1 MAYSSSGGSFS
12 FAAGE
17 QHFIPEV
24 FSKKLQ
30 AKFYAQTVLS
40 EVTTNEYEGE
50 ISGLGNKVNIRTVPA
65 VTVADY
71 TGSLSYSDVTSSTI
85 ELDINKAKSYAF
97 KVDDILRMQ
106 ADIDFM
112 NEAAQDAAQN
122 MKIAIEQDVFANVAA
137 GSSLTDINNPSNTPA
152 TITSSTVLGHI
163 LDAGEQLDDNNIPE
177 DGRFMIV
184 NPAVATLIKQS
195 ELRQA
200 YLTGDSVSPLRNG
213 FIGKIDR
220 FDMYVSNNL
229 STTSGVTSG
238 LYGHPK
244 AIAYASQ
251 MTNTET
257 VRLESSFGDGVRGLA
272 VYGYK
277 VVLPTAIGEF
287 KLQVA

>member
-1 MAYSSSGGSFS
+1 MAYTLSSGAFA

-30 AKFYAQTVLS
+30 AKFYSQTVLS
-40 EVTTNEYEGE
+40 EITTNEYEGE
-50 ISGLGNKVNIRTVPA
+50 ISGMGNKVNIRTVPA
-65 VTVADY
+65 ITVADY
-71 TGSLSYSDVTSSTI
+71 SGSLSYADVTSGTI

-97 KVDDILRMQ
+97 KVDDILKSQ
-106 ADIDFM
+106 ADIDYM
-112 NEAAQDAAQN
+112 NEAANDAAQN
-122 MKIAIEQDVFANVAA
+122 MKIAIETDVLGNIAA
-137 GSSLTDINNPSNTPA
+137 GSSLTDINTTPA
-152 TITSSTVLGHI
+152 NITSANVLGQMI
-163 LDAGEQLDDNNIPE
+163 EAGQQLDENNIPE
-177 DGRFMIV
+177 EDRFMII
-184 NPAVATLIKQS
+184 NPAVASVLKQS

-213 FIGKIDR
+213 FIGMVDR
-220 FDMYVSNNL
+220 FKVYVSNNL

-244 AIAYASQ
+244 AVAFASQ

-257 VRLESSFGDGVRGLA
+257 VRLESSFGDGVRGLS

-277 VVLPTAIGEF
+277 VILPTAIGEF
-287 KLQVA
+287 KLKTA

>member
-1 MAYSSSGGSFS
+1 MAYSSSSGSFS
-12 FAAGE
+12 FASGE

-50 ISGLGNKVNIRTVPA
+50 ISGLGNKVNIRSVPA

-71 TGSLSYSDVTSSTI
+71 TGSLSYADVTSGTI
-85 ELDINKAKSYAF
+85 ELNIDKAKSYAF
-97 KVDDILRMQ
+97 KVDDILREQ

-112 NEAAQDAAQN
+112 NEAANDAAQN

-137 GSSLTDINNPSNTPA
+137 GSSLTDINATPSNL
-152 TITSSTVLGHI
+152 TSSNILGFI
-163 LDAGEQLDDNNIPE
+163 LDAGQTLDENNIPE
-177 DGRFMIV
+177 DNRYMIIS
-184 NPAVATLIKQS
+184 PAAASLLKQS

-200 YLTGDSVSPLRNG
+200 YLTGDNVSPLRNG
-213 FIGKIDR
+213 FIGTVDR
-220 FDMYVSNNL
+220 FNMYVSNNL
-229 STTSGVTSG
+229 ATASGVTSG

-251 MTNTET
+251 MTNTES

-287 KLQVA
+287 KLKFA

>member
-1 MAYSSSGGSFS
+1 MAYSSSSGSFS

-50 ISGLGNKVNIRTVPA
+50 ISGLGNKVNIRAVPA
-65 VTVADY
+65 VSVADY
-71 TGSLSYSDVTSSTI
+71 TGSLSYADVTSSTI
-85 ELDINKAKSYAF
+85 ELNIDKAKSYAF
-97 KVDDILRMQ
+97 KVDDILREQ

-112 NEAAQDAAQN
+112 NEASKDAAQN

-137 GSSLTDINNPSNTPA
+137 GSSLTDVNSTPSN
-152 TITSSTVLGHI
+152 ITTSNVLGFI
-163 LDAGEQLDDNNIPE
+163 LEAGENLDVNNIPE
-177 DGRFMIV
+177 EDRFMII
-184 NPAVATLIKQS
+184 NPAVASVLKQS

-213 FIGKIDR
+213 FIGMVDR
-220 FDMYVSNNL
+220 FRMYVSNNL
-229 STTSGVTSG
+229 STTSGVSSG

-251 MTNTET
+251 FTNTES

-287 KLQVA
+287 KLQTA

>member
-1 MAYSSSGGSFS
+1 MAYSTSSGSFS

-17 QHFIPEV
+17 NHFIPEV

-50 ISGLGNKVNIRTVPA
+50 ISGMGNKVNIRTVPA

-71 TGSLSYSDVTSSTI
+71 TGTLSYADVTSGTI

-97 KVDDILRMQ
+97 KVDDILRLQ

-112 NEAAQDAAQN
+112 NEAANDAAQN
-122 MKIAIEQDVFANVAA
+122 MKISIEQDVFANVAA
-137 GSSLTDINNPSNTPA
+137 GSTLTDINATPA
-152 TITSSTVLGHI
+152 DITASTVLGHI
-163 LDAGEQLDDNNIPE
+163 LAAGEQLDDNNIPE
-177 DGRFMIV
+177 DGRFMII

-200 YLTGDSVSPLRNG
+200 YLTGDNVSPLRNG

-220 FDMYVSNNL
+220 FNMYVSNNL

-251 MTNTET
+251 FTNTET
-257 VRLESSFGDGVRGLA
+257 VRLESSFGDGVRGLG

-277 VVLPTAIGEF
+277 VILPTAIGEF

>member
-1 MAYSSSGGSFS
+1 MAYSSSSGSFS

-65 VTVADY
+65 ITVADY
-71 TGSLSYSDVTSSTI
+71 TGTLSYSDVTSSTI
-85 ELDINKAKSYAF
+85 ELNIDKAKSYAF
-97 KVDDILRMQ
+97 KVDDILRTQ

-112 NEAAQDAAQN
+112 NEAAKDAAQN
-122 MKIAIEQDVFANVAA
+122 MKIEIEQDVFANVAA
-137 GSSLTDINNPSNTPA
+137 GSSLTDINGGTPA
-152 TITSSTVLGHI
+152 TISTSNVLGFI
-163 LDAGEQLDDNNIPE
+163 LDAGKTLDENNIPE
-177 DGRFMIV
+177 EDRFMIV
-184 NPAVATLIKQS
+184 NPATASILKQT

-213 FIGKIDR
+213 FIGMVDR
-220 FDMYVSNNL
+220 FKKYVSNNL
-229 STTSGVTSG
+229 STTAGVTSG

-251 MTNTET
+251 FTNTET

-277 VVLPTAIGEF
+277 VILPTALGEF
-287 KLQVA
+287 KLA

>member
-1 MAYSSSGGSFS
+1 MAYSSSSGSFS

-50 ISGLGNKVNIRTVPA
+50 ISGLGNKVNIRAVPA
-65 VTVADY
+65 VSVADY
-71 TGSLSYSDVTSSTI
+71 TGSLSYADVTSSTI
-85 ELDINKAKSYAF
+85 ELNIDKAKSYAF
-97 KVDDILRMQ
+97 KVDDILREQ

-112 NEAAQDAAQN
+112 NEASKDAAQN

-137 GSSLTDINNPSNTPA
+137 GSSLTDVNATPSN
-152 TITSSTVLGHI
+152 ITASNVLGFI
-163 LDAGEQLDDNNIPE
+163 LEAGENLDVNNIPE
-177 DGRFMIV
+177 EDRFMII
-184 NPAVATLIKQS
+184 NPAVASVLKQS

-213 FIGKIDR
+213 FIGMVDR
-220 FDMYVSNNL
+220 FRMYVSNNL
-229 STTSGVTSG
+229 STTAGVSSG

-251 MTNTET
+251 FTNTES

-287 KLQVA
+287 KLQTA

>member
-1 MAYSSSGGSFS
+1 MALSSSSGSFS

-50 ISGLGNKVNIRTVPA
+50 ISGLGNKVNIRAVPA

-71 TGSLSYSDVTSSTI
+71 TGSLSYADVTSSTI

-97 KVDDILRMQ
+97 KVDDILKRQ

-112 NEAAQDAAQN
+112 SEAANDAAQN
-122 MKIAIEQDVFANVAA
+122 MKIEIEQDVFGNVAA
-137 GSSLTDINNPSNTPA
+137 GSSITDVNATPSN
-152 TITSSTVLGHI
+152 ITASNVLGFI
-163 LDAGEQLDDNNIPE
+163 LDCGENLDTNNIPE
-177 DGRFMIV
+177 EDRFLII
-184 NPAVATLIKQS
+184 NPAVASILKQS

-213 FIGKIDR
+213 FIGMVDR
-220 FDMYVSNNL
+220 FKVYVSNNL
-229 STTSGVTSG
+229 STSSGVTSG

-277 VVLPTAIGEF
+277 VVVPTAIGEF
-287 KLQVA
+287 KLQTA

>member
-1 MAYSSSGGSFS
+1 MALSSSSGSFS

-50 ISGLGNKVNIRTVPA
+50 ISGLGNKVNIRAVPA

-71 TGSLSYSDVTSSTI
+71 TGSLSYADVTSSTI

-97 KVDDILRMQ
+97 KVDDILRRQ

-112 NEAAQDAAQN
+112 NEAAGDAAQN
-122 MKIAIEQDVFANVAA
+122 MKIEIEQDVFGNVAA
-137 GSSLTDINNPSNTPA
+137 GSSITDVNATPSN
-152 TITSSTVLGHI
+152 ITASNVLGFI
-163 LDAGEQLDDNNIPE
+163 LDCGENLDTNNIPE
-177 DGRFMIV
+177 EDRFLII
-184 NPAVATLIKQS
+184 NPAVASILKQS

-213 FIGKIDR
+213 FIGMVDR
-220 FDMYVSNNL
+220 FKVYVSNNL

-277 VVLPTAIGEF
+277 VVVPTAIGEF
-287 KLQVA
+287 KLQTA

>member
-1 MAYSSSGGSFS
+1 MAYSSSSGSFS

-50 ISGLGNKVNIRTVPA
+50 ISGLGNKVNIRAVPA

-71 TGSLSYSDVTSSTI
+71 TGTLSYSDVTSSTI
-85 ELDINKAKSYAF
+85 ELNIDKAKSYAF
-97 KVDDILRMQ
+97 KVDDILRTQ

-112 NEAAQDAAQN
+112 NEAAKDAAQN
-122 MKIAIEQDVFANVAA
+122 MKIEIEQDVFANVAA
-137 GSSLTDINNPSNTPA
+137 GSSLTDINGGTPA
-152 TITSSTVLGHI
+152 TVSTSNVLGFI
-163 LDAGEQLDDNNIPE
+163 LDAGKTLDENNIPE
-177 DGRFMIV
+177 EDRFMIV
-184 NPAVATLIKQS
+184 NPATASILKQT

-213 FIGKIDR
+213 FIGMVDR
-220 FDMYVSNNL
+220 FKMYVSNNL
-229 STTSGVTSG
+229 STTAGVTSG

-251 MTNTET
+251 FTNTET

-277 VVLPTAIGEF
+277 VVIPTAIGEF
-287 KLQVA
+287 KLA

>member
-1 MAYSSSGGSFS
+1 MAYSSSSGSFS
-12 FAAGE
+12 FASGE

-30 AKFYAQTVLS
+30 AKFYAQTMLS

-50 ISGLGNKVNIRTVPA
+50 ISGLGNKVNIRSVPA

-71 TGSLSYSDVTSSTI
+71 SGSLSYADVTSGTI
-85 ELDINKAKSYAF
+85 ELNIDKAKSYAF
-97 KVDDILRMQ
+97 KVDDILREQ

-112 NEAAQDAAQN
+112 NEAANDAAQN

-137 GSSLTDINNPSNTPA
+137 GSSLTDVNATPSNL
-152 TITSSTVLGHI
+152 TSSNILGFI
-163 LDAGEQLDDNNIPE
+163 LDAGQTLDENNIPE
-177 DGRFMIV
+177 DNRYMIIS
-184 NPAVATLIKQS
+184 PEAATLLKQS

-200 YLTGDSVSPLRNG
+200 YLTGDNVSPLRNG
-213 FIGKIDR
+213 FIGTVDR
-220 FDMYVSNNL
+220 FNMYVSNNL
-229 STTSGVTSG
+229 VTASGVTSG

-251 MTNTET
+251 MTNTES
-257 VRLESSFGDGVRGLA
+257 VRLESSLGDGVRGLA

-287 KLQVA
+287 KLKFA

>member
-1 MAYSSSGGSFS
+1 MAYSSSSGSFS

-137 GSSLTDINNPSNTPA
+137 GSSLTDINATPA
-152 TITSSTVLGHI
+152 NITSSTVLGHI
-163 LDAGEQLDDNNIPE
+163 LSAGEQLDDNNIPE

>member
-50 ISGLGNKVNIRTVPA
+50 ISGLGNKVNIRAVPA
-65 VTVADY
+65 VSVADY
-71 TGSLSYSDVTSSTI
+71 TGSLSYADVTSSTI
-85 ELDINKAKSYAF
+85 ELNIDKAKSYAF
-97 KVDDILRMQ
+97 KVDDILREQ

-112 NEAAQDAAQN
+112 NEASKDAAQN

-137 GSSLTDINNPSNTPA
+137 GSSLTDVNSTPSN
-152 TITSSTVLGHI
+152 ITTSNVLGFI
-163 LDAGEQLDDNNIPE
+163 LEAGENLDVNNIPE
-177 DGRFMIV
+177 EDRFMII
-184 NPAVATLIKQS
+184 NPAVASVLKQS

-213 FIGKIDR
+213 FIGMVDR
-220 FDMYVSNNL
+220 FRMYVSNNL
-229 STTSGVTSG
+229 STSAGVSSG

-251 MTNTET
+251 FTNTES

-287 KLQVA
+287 KLQTA

>member
-50 ISGLGNKVNIRTVPA
+50 ISGLGNKVNIRAVPA
-65 VTVADY
+65 VSVADY
-71 TGSLSYSDVTSSTI
+71 TGSLSYADVTSSTI
-85 ELDINKAKSYAF
+85 ELNIDKAKSYAF
-97 KVDDILRMQ
+97 KVDDILREQ

-112 NEAAQDAAQN
+112 NEASKDAAQN

-137 GSSLTDINNPSNTPA
+137 GSSLTDVNSTPSNVT
-152 TITSSTVLGHI
+152 TSNVLGFI
-163 LDAGEQLDDNNIPE
+163 LEAGQNLDENNIPE
-177 DGRFMIV
+177 EDRFMII
-184 NPAVATLIKQS
+184 NPAVASVLKQS

-213 FIGKIDR
+213 FIGMVDR
-220 FDMYVSNNL
+220 FRMYVSNNL
-229 STTSGVTSG
+229 STSAGVSSG

-251 MTNTET
+251 FTNTES

-287 KLQVA
+287 KLQTA

>member
-1 MAYSSSGGSFS
+1 MAYSSSSGSFS

-24 FSKKLQ
+24 FSRKLQ
-30 AKFYAQTVLS
+30 AKFYSQTVLS

-65 VTVADY
+65 VSVADY

-85 ELDINKAKSYAF
+85 ELNIDKAKSYAF
-97 KVDDILRMQ
+97 KVDDILKEQ

-112 NEAAQDAAQN
+112 NEAANDAAQN

-137 GSSLTDINNPSNTPA
+137 GSSLTDINATPSN
-152 TITSSTVLGHI
+152 ITAANVLGFI
-163 LDAGEQLDDNNIPE
+163 LDAGQQLDENNIPE
-177 DGRFMIV
+177 DGRFMII
-184 NPAVATLIKQS
+184 NPAVATLLKQS

-200 YLTGDSVSPLRNG
+200 YLTGDNVSPLRNG
-213 FIGKIDR
+213 FIGTVDR
-220 FDMYVSNNL
+220 FNMYVSNNL
-229 STTSGVTSG
+229 STSAGVTSG

-257 VRLESSFGDGVRGLA
+257 VRLESSFGDGVRGLS

-277 VVLPTAIGEF
+277 VILPTAIGEF

>member
-1 MAYSSSGGSFS
+1 MAYSTSGGSFS

-17 QHFIPEV
+17 NHFIPEV

-30 AKFYAQTVLS
+30 AKFYAQTMLS
-40 EVTTNEYEGE
+40 DVTTNEYEGE
-50 ISGLGNKVNIRTVPA
+50 ISGMGNKVNIRTVPA

-71 TGSLSYSDVTSSTI
+71 TGTLSYADVTSGTI

-97 KVDDILRMQ
+97 KVDDILRLQ

-112 NEAAQDAAQN
+112 NEAANDAAQN
-122 MKIAIEQDVFANVAA
+122 MKISIEQDVFANVAA
-137 GSSLTDINNPSNTPA
+137 GSTLTDINATPA
-152 TITSSTVLGHI
+152 DITASTVLGHI
-163 LDAGEQLDDNNIPE
+163 LAAGEQLDDNNIPE
-177 DGRFMIV
+177 DGRFMII

-200 YLTGDSVSPLRNG
+200 YLTGDNVSPLRNG
-213 FIGKIDR
+213 FLGKIDR
-220 FDMYVSNNL
+220 FNMYVSNNL

-251 MTNTET
+251 FTNTET
-257 VRLESSFGDGVRGLA
+257 VRLESSFGDGVRGLG

-277 VVLPTAIGEF
+277 VILPTAIGEF

>member
-1 MAYSSSGGSFS
+1 MAYSSSSGSFS
-12 FAAGE
+12 FASGE

-30 AKFYAQTVLS
+30 AKFYAQTMLS

-50 ISGLGNKVNIRTVPA
+50 ISGLGNKVNIRSVPA

-71 TGSLSYSDVTSSTI
+71 TGSLSYADVTSGTI
-85 ELDINKAKSYAF
+85 ELNIDKAKSYAF
-97 KVDDILRMQ
+97 KVDDILREQ

-112 NEAAQDAAQN
+112 NEAANDAAQN

-137 GSSLTDINNPSNTPA
+137 GSSLTDVNATPA
-152 TITSSTVLGHI
+152 NVTSSNILGFI
-163 LDAGEQLDDNNIPE
+163 LEAGQTLDENNIPE
-177 DGRFMIV
+177 DNRYMIIS
-184 NPAVATLIKQS
+184 PAAASLLKQS

-200 YLTGDSVSPLRNG
+200 YLTGDNVSPLRNG
-213 FIGKIDR
+213 FIGTVDR
-220 FDMYVSNNL
+220 FNMYVSNNL
-229 STTSGVTSG
+229 ATSSGVTSG

-251 MTNTET
+251 MTNTES

-287 KLQVA
+287 KLKFA

>member
-1 MAYSSSGGSFS
+1 MAYSSSSGSFS
-12 FAAGE
+12 FASGE

-30 AKFYAQTVLS
+30 AKFYAQTMLS

-50 ISGLGNKVNIRTVPA
+50 ISGLGNKVNIRSVPA

-85 ELDINKAKSYAF
+85 ELNIDKAKSYAF
-97 KVDDILRMQ
+97 KVDDILREQ

-112 NEAAQDAAQN
+112 NEAANDAAQN

-137 GSSLTDINNPSNTPA
+137 GSSLTDVNATPSNL
-152 TITSSTVLGHI
+152 TSSNILGFI
-163 LDAGEQLDDNNIPE
+163 LDAGQTLDENNIPE
-177 DGRFMIV
+177 DNRYMIIS
-184 NPAVATLIKQS
+184 PAAATLLKQS

-200 YLTGDSVSPLRNG
+200 YLTGDNVSPLRNG
-213 FIGKIDR
+213 FIGTVDR
-220 FDMYVSNNL
+220 FNMYVSNNL
-229 STTSGVTSG
+229 VTASGVTSG

-251 MTNTET
+251 MTNTES

-287 KLQVA
+287 KLKFA

>member
-1 MAYSSSGGSFS
+1 MAYTLSSGAFA

-17 QHFIPEV
+17 NHFIPEV

-50 ISGLGNKVNIRTVPA
+50 ISGMGNKVNIRTVPS

-71 TGSLSYSDVTSSTI
+71 TGSLSYADVTSGTI

-97 KVDDILRMQ
+97 KVDDILRLQ

-112 NEAAQDAAQN
+112 NEAANDAAQN
-122 MKIAIEQDVFANVAA
+122 MKISIEQDVFANVAA
-137 GSSLTDINNPSNTPA
+137 GSTLTDINATPSNITTG
-152 TITSSTVLGHI
+152 TILGHI
-163 LDAGEQLDDNNIPE
+163 LDAGTQLDENNIPE

-184 NPAVATLIKQS
+184 NPAIASLLKQS

-200 YLTGDSVSPLRNG
+200 YLTGDNVSPLRNG
-213 FIGKIDR
+213 YIGMVDR
-220 FDMYVSNNL
+220 FKMFVSNNL

-251 MTNTET
+251 FTNTET
-257 VRLESSFGDGVRGLA
+257 VRLESSFGDGVRGLG
-272 VYGYK
+272 VYGFK
-277 VVLPTAIGEF
+277 VILPTAIGEF
-287 KLQVA
+287 KLQTA

>member
-1 MAYSSSGGSFS
+1 MAYSSSSGSFS
-12 FAAGE
+12 FASGE

-30 AKFYAQTVLS
+30 AKFYAQTMLS

-50 ISGLGNKVNIRTVPA
+50 ISGLGNKVNIRAVPA

-71 TGSLSYSDVTSSTI
+71 TGSLSYADVTSGTI
-85 ELDINKAKSYAF
+85 ELNIDKAKSYAF
-97 KVDDILRMQ
+97 KVDDILREQ

-112 NEAAQDAAQN
+112 NEAANDAAQN

-137 GSSLTDINNPSNTPA
+137 GSSLTDVNASAANVTASN
-152 TITSSTVLGHI
+152 ILGFI
-163 LDAGEQLDDNNIPE
+163 LDAGQTLDENNIPE
-177 DGRFMIV
+177 DGRYMIIS
-184 NPAVATLIKQS
+184 PAAASLLKQS

-200 YLTGDSVSPLRNG
+200 YLTGDNVSPLRNG
-213 FIGKIDR
+213 FIGTVDR
-220 FDMYVSNNL
+220 FNMYVSNNL
-229 STTSGVTSG
+229 VTASGVTSG

-251 MTNTET
+251 MTNTES

-277 VVLPTAIGEF
+277 VILPTAIGEF
-287 KLQVA
+287 KLKTA

>member
-24 FSKKLQ
+24 FSRKLQ

-50 ISGLGNKVNIRTVPA
+50 ISGLGDKVNIRTVPA
-65 VTVADY
+65 VSVADY

-85 ELDINKAKSYAF
+85 ELNIDKAKSYAF
-97 KVDDILRMQ
+97 KVDDILKEQ

-112 NEAAQDAAQN
+112 NEAANDAAQN

-137 GSSLTDINNPSNTPA
+137 GSSLTDINATPSN
-152 TITSSTVLGHI
+152 ITSANVLGFI
-163 LDAGEQLDDNNIPE
+163 LDAGQQLDENNIPE
-177 DGRFMIV
+177 DGRFMII
-184 NPAVATLIKQS
+184 NPAVATLLKQS

-200 YLTGDSVSPLRNG
+200 YLTGDNVSPLRNG
-213 FIGKIDR
+213 FIGTVDR
-220 FDMYVSNNL
+220 FNMYVSNNL
-229 STTSGVTSG
+229 STSAGVTSG

-257 VRLESSFGDGVRGLA
+257 VRLESSFGDGVRGLS

-277 VVLPTAIGEF
+277 VILPTAIGEF

>member
-1 MAYSSSGGSFS
+1 MAYSSSSGSFS

-50 ISGLGNKVNIRTVPA
+50 ISGLGNKVNIRAVPA

-71 TGSLSYSDVTSSTI
+71 TGTLSYSDVTSSTI
-85 ELDINKAKSYAF
+85 ELNIDKAKSYAF
-97 KVDDILRMQ
+97 KVDDILRTQ

-112 NEAAQDAAQN
+112 NEAAKDAAQN
-122 MKIAIEQDVFANVAA
+122 MKIEIEQDVFANVAA
-137 GSSLTDINNPSNTPA
+137 GSSLTDINGGTPA
-152 TITSSTVLGHI
+152 TVSTSNVLGFI
-163 LDAGEQLDDNNIPE
+163 LDAGKTLDENNIPE
-177 DGRFMIV
+177 EDRFMIV
-184 NPAVATLIKQS
+184 NPATASILKQT

-213 FIGKIDR
+213 FIGMVDR
-220 FDMYVSNNL
+220 FKMYVSNNL
-229 STTSGVTSG
+229 STTAGVTSG

-251 MTNTET
+251 FTNTET

-277 VVLPTAIGEF
+277 VVLPTALGEF
-287 KLQVA
+287 KLA

>member
-17 QHFIPEV
+17 NHFIPEV
-24 FSKKLQ
+24 FSRKLQ
-30 AKFYAQTVLS
+30 AKFYAQTMLS

-65 VTVADY
+65 VSVADY
-71 TGSLSYSDVTSSTI
+71 TGSISYSDVTSSTI
-85 ELDINKAKSYAF
+85 ELNIDKAKSYAF
-97 KVDDILRMQ
+97 KVDDILKEQ
-106 ADIDFM
+106 ADIDFL
-112 NEAAQDAAQN
+112 NEAASDAAQN

-137 GSSLTDINNPSNTPA
+137 GSSLTDINATPA
-152 TITSSTVLGHI
+152 NITSSTVLGHI
-163 LDAGEQLDDNNIPE
+163 LDAGQQLDENNIPE
-177 DGRFMIV
+177 EGRFMII
-184 NPAVATLIKQS
+184 NPAVATLLKQS

-200 YLTGDSVSPLRNG
+200 YLTGDNVSPLRNG
-213 FIGKIDR
+213 FIGTVDR
-220 FDMYVSNNL
+220 FNMYVSNNL
-229 STTSGVTSG
+229 STAAGVTSG

-277 VVLPTAIGEF
+277 VILPTAIGEF

>member
-24 FSKKLQ
+24 FSRKLQ

-65 VTVADY
+65 VSVADY
-71 TGSLSYSDVTSSTI
+71 TGTLSYSDVTSSTI
-85 ELDINKAKSYAF
+85 ELNIDKAKSYAF
-97 KVDDILRMQ
+97 KVDDILKEQ

-112 NEAAQDAAQN
+112 NEAANDAAQN

-137 GSSLTDINNPSNTPA
+137 GSSLTDINATPSN
-152 TITSSTVLGHI
+152 ITSSNVLGFI
-163 LDAGEQLDDNNIPE
+163 LEAGQTLDENNIPE
-177 DGRFMIV
+177 DGRFMII
-184 NPAVATLIKQS
+184 NPAVATLLKQS

-200 YLTGDSVSPLRNG
+200 YLTGDNVSPLRNG
-213 FIGKIDR
+213 FIGMVDR
-220 FDMYVSNNL
+220 FKMYVSNNL
-229 STTSGVTSG
+229 STSAGVTSG

-251 MTNTET
+251 MTNTES

>member
-50 ISGLGNKVNIRTVPA
+50 ISGLGNKVNIRSVPA

-71 TGSLSYSDVTSSTI
+71 TGSLSYADVTSSTI
-85 ELDINKAKSYAF
+85 ELNIDKAKSYAF
-97 KVDDILRMQ
+97 KVDDILREQ

-112 NEAAQDAAQN
+112 NEASKDAAQN
-122 MKIAIEQDVFANVAA
+122 MKIEIEQDVFANVAA
-137 GSSLTDINNPSNTPA
+137 SSSLTDVNATPSN
-152 TITSSTVLGHI
+152 ITTSNVLGFI
-163 LDAGEQLDDNNIPE
+163 LEAGENLDVNNIPE
-177 DGRFMIV
+177 EDRFMII
-184 NPAVATLIKQS
+184 NPAVASVLKQS

-213 FIGKIDR
+213 FIGMVDR
-220 FDMYVSNNL
+220 FKIYVSNNL
-229 STTSGVTSG
+229 STSAGVSSG

-251 MTNTET
+251 FTNTES

-277 VVLPTAIGEF
+277 VVLPSALGEF
-287 KLQVA
+287 KLQTA

>member
-1 MAYSSSGGSFS
+1 MALSSSSGSFS

-50 ISGLGNKVNIRTVPA
+50 ISGLGNKINIRAVPA

-71 TGSLSYSDVTSSTI
+71 TGSLSYADVTSSTI

-97 KVDDILRMQ
+97 KVDDILRRQ

-112 NEAAQDAAQN
+112 NEAAADAAQN
-122 MKIAIEQDVFANVAA
+122 MKIAIETDVFANVGA
-137 GSSLTDINNPSNTPA
+137 GSSLTDVN
-152 TITSSTVLGHI
+152 SSEAGTNAGNILGHI
-163 LDAGEQLDDNNIPE
+163 LTAGKTLDQNNIPE
-177 DGRFMIV
+177 TERFMIID
-184 NPAVATLIKQS
+184 PATAAIIKNS
-195 ELRQA
+195 DLKQA
-200 YLTGDSVSPLRNG
+200 YLTGDAESPLRNG
-213 FIGKIDR
+213 NIGMIDR
-220 FDMYVSNNL
+220 FTVYVSNNL
-229 STTSGVTSG
+229 PSSGSVTTG

-244 AIAYASQ
+244 AVAYASQ

-287 KLQVA
+287 KLKTS

>member
-1 MAYSSSGGSFS
+1 MAYSSSSGSFS
-12 FAAGE
+12 FASGE

-30 AKFYAQTVLS
+30 AKFYAQTMLS

-50 ISGLGNKVNIRTVPA
+50 ISGLGNKVNIRSVPA

-71 TGSLSYSDVTSSTI
+71 TGSLSYADVTSGTI
-85 ELDINKAKSYAF
+85 ELNIDKAKSYAF
-97 KVDDILRMQ
+97 KVDDILREQ

-112 NEAAQDAAQN
+112 NEAANDAAQN

-137 GSSLTDINNPSNTPA
+137 GSSLTDVNATPSNL
-152 TITSSTVLGHI
+152 TSSNILGFI
-163 LDAGEQLDDNNIPE
+163 LDAGQTLDENNIPE
-177 DGRFMIV
+177 DNRYMIIS
-184 NPAVATLIKQS
+184 PAAATLLKQS

-200 YLTGDSVSPLRNG
+200 YLTGDNVSPLRNG
-213 FIGKIDR
+213 FIGTVDR
-220 FDMYVSNNL
+220 FNMYVSNNL
-229 STTSGVTSG
+229 VTASGVTSG

-251 MTNTET
+251 MTNTES
-257 VRLESSFGDGVRGLA
+257 VRLESSFGDGVRGVA

-287 KLQVA
+287 KLKFA

>member
-1 MAYSSSGGSFS
+1 MAYSSSSGSFS
-12 FAAGE
+12 FASGE

-30 AKFYAQTVLS
+30 AKFYAQTMLS

-50 ISGLGNKVNIRTVPA
+50 ISGLGNKVNIRSVPA

-71 TGSLSYSDVTSSTI
+71 SGSLSYADVTSGTI
-85 ELDINKAKSYAF
+85 ELNIDKAKSYAF
-97 KVDDILRMQ
+97 KVDDILREQ

-112 NEAAQDAAQN
+112 NEAANDAAQN

-137 GSSLTDINNPSNTPA
+137 GSSLTDINATPSNL
-152 TITSSTVLGHI
+152 TSSNILGFI
-163 LDAGEQLDDNNIPE
+163 LDAGQTLDENNIPE
-177 DGRFMIV
+177 DGRYMIIS
-184 NPAVATLIKQS
+184 PAAATLLKQS

-200 YLTGDSVSPLRNG
+200 YLTGDNVSPLRNG
-213 FIGKIDR
+213 FIGTVDR
-220 FDMYVSNNL
+220 FNMYVSNNL
-229 STTSGVTSG
+229 VTASGVTSG

-251 MTNTET
+251 MTNTES

-277 VVLPTAIGEF
+277 VVLPTAVGEF
-287 KLQVA
+287 KLKFA